1 MALIDLDAP
10 EGELIDLDT
19 YTPQERPEQGGLIAS
34 AKQSMGSLVKGA
46 GQAAADYIP
55 GVDQDNAVKRYG
67 QSVIDANPTAVH
79 NLEDVASSPWMATK
93 EAAGNAGGSIG
104 TMLGARAIGTGITAL
119 SPLTGPAA
127 PAVALLGQAI
137 SWFGPA
143 AVAALPS
150 YGGIRDKQI
159 LNDPANNEDW
169 KSKAIATLGAA
180 TVGAIETKFGPQ
192 QWALGALTKE
202 GRAELAAKFAETTLS
217 KAIGY
222 GALKG
227 GAIEGA
233 EELVQNP
240 IEQLASYDNPLT
252 KESLKDTAFG
262 GVMGALGG
270 GVLGGGA
277 GAAFGASKPTPEP
290 DPLRIGNTPDPM
302 IGFPDG
308 TVARRSEVEAYIN
321 SLPEDQRVAARAK
334 LQGLEKQP
342 VKPDD
347 ILETQSAADA
357 ISTFMES
364 VSKTG
369 QDWQNLGVTP
379 TGETSLLSSYR
390 AGQEWQSIAPEQTGS
405 LEQQRAEIEREG
417 AALSQARDARLADV
431 GQQWQDLGITNPAD
445 DLQAQRMG
453 MREEPNGVPT
463 GVLPA
468 DPERS
473 GQDGV
478 IPTESMGDGDTAERP
493 SGVQPGGLE
502 TIQWINLVNMPAK
515 HLQAQ

>member
-1 MALIDLDAP
+1 MPFDFDSDGNLLTANSGGWNFDGDGNLLDGATKDKP
-10 EGELIDLDT
+10 E
-19 YTPQERPEQGGLIAS
+19 PGGLIAS

-55 GVDQDNAVKRYG
+55 GVSQDNALKRYG
-67 QSVIDANPTAVH
+67 QEVIDANPTAVH

-127 PAVALLGQAI
+127 PAVALLGQAV

-217 KAIGY
+217 KAIGF

-227 GAIEGA
+227 AAIEGA

-240 IEQLASYDNPLT
+240 VEQIASYDNPLT

-277 GAAFGASKPTPEP
+277 GAADRHRDGPARGPGQGADPGFSGSAGLAGAEEP
-290 DPLRIGNTPDPM
+290 ATAGGGADA
-302 IGFPDG
+302 DG
-308 TVARRSEVEAYIN
+308 LSSDFRLGVNDTEIS
-321 SLPEDQRVAARAK
+321 DFK
-334 LQGLEKQP
+334 LQKAPEAGP
-342 VKPDD
+342 FTF
-347 ILETQSAADA
+347 LET
-357 ISTFMES
+357 
-364 VSKTG
+364 
-369 QDWQNLGVTP
+369 
-379 TGETSLLSSYR
+379 
-390 AGQEWQSIAPEQTGS
+390 
-405 LEQQRAEIEREG
+405 
-417 AALSQARDARLADV
+417 
-431 GQQWQDLGITNPAD
+431 
-445 DLQAQRMG
+445 
-453 MREEPNGVPT
+453 
-463 GVLPA
+463 
-468 DPERS
+468 
-473 GQDGV
+473 
-478 IPTESMGDGDTAERP
+478 
-493 SGVQPGGLE
+493 
-502 TIQWINLVNMPAK
+502 
-515 HLQAQ
+515 